1 MTRSSPW
8 WDQDVYADRRPF
20 LSARRKIT
28 AATRQFYD
36 SRGFSEVETSILQYS
51 GGNETH
57 ISAFATE
64 LISASGSR
72 SQLYL
77 NTSPEFACKKLLS
90 AGESKIY
97 TLARAF
103 RNRERTPLH
112 HPEFTML
119 EWYRAG
125 AGAKEAMAD
134 CAQLLTCVAD
144 TAQAK
149 KLVWREMSCDPHA
162 APERLTVC
170 EAFKRYVNIDLET
183 VLEDRA
189 KLAEATHRIGLR
201 VSLDDNWSDLFSKIL
216 SQKIECELGR
226 GRPTFLVDYPL
237 SEAAL
242 AQAKADDPRFADR
255 FEFYVCGVELANG
268 FVELTD
274 GCEQRRRFKEQM
286 AKKKEIYAESYP
298 IDEDFILALAQ
309 MPAAS
314 GVALGFDRL
323 VMLATQAERIEQVL
337 WTPVVECGSIG

>member
-20 LSARRKIT
+20 LSARRRIT

-36 SRGFSEVETSILQYS
+36 SRGFFEVETSILQYS

-64 LISASGSR
+64 LISASGAR

-90 AGESKIY
+90 AGERKIY

-119 EWYRAG
+119 EWYRAE
-125 AGAKEAMAD
+125 AGAKEMMAD
-134 CAQLLTCVAD
+134 CAQLLSNAAD
-144 TAQAK
+144 AAQVNK
-149 KLVWREMSCDPHA
+149 MSWREISCDPHA

-170 EAFKRYVNIDLET
+170 EAFERYVNIDLEKILNDT
-183 VLEDRA
+183 AR
-189 KLAEATHRIGLR
+189 LAEATRKIGLR
-201 VSLDDNWSDLFSKIL
+201 VSADDNWSDLFSKIL

-242 AQAKADDPRFADR
+242 AQAKVEDPRFADR

-274 GCEQRRRFKEQM
+274 GCEQRRRFEEQM
-286 AKKKEIYAESYP
+286 AQKKELYAETYP
-298 IDEDFILALAQ
+298 IDEDFILALAH
-309 MPAAS
+309 MPPAS

-323 VMLATQAERIEQVL
+323 IMLATKAERIEQVL
-337 WTPVVECGSIG
+337 WTPVVDCGSIF

>member
-20 LSARRKIT
+20 LSARRRIT

-36 SRGFSEVETSILQYS
+36 SRGFFEVETSILQYS

-64 LISASGSR
+64 LISASGAR

-90 AGESKIY
+90 AGERKIY

-119 EWYRAG
+119 EWYRAE
-125 AGAKEAMAD
+125 AGAKETMAD
-134 CAQLLTCVAD
+134 CAQLLSNAAD
-144 TAQAK
+144 AAQVNK
-149 KLVWREMSCDPHA
+149 MSWREISCDPHA

-170 EAFKRYVNIDLET
+170 EAFERYVNIDLEKILNDT
-183 VLEDRA
+183 AR
-189 KLAEATHRIGLR
+189 LAEATRKIGLR
-201 VSLDDNWSDLFSKIL
+201 VSADDNWSDLFSKIL

-242 AQAKADDPRFADR
+242 AQAKVEDPRFADR

-274 GCEQRRRFKEQM
+274 GCEQRRRFEEQM
-286 AKKKEIYAESYP
+286 AQKKELYAETYP
-298 IDEDFILALAQ
+298 IDEDFILALAH
-309 MPAAS
+309 MPPAS

-323 VMLATQAERIEQVL
+323 IMLATKAERIEQVL
-337 WTPVVECGSIG
+337 WTPVVDCGSIF